1 MTVREFIEENKGKYT
16 EIVESAIELLDG
28 YMDMDVE
35 PLDKIEMN
43 GCEFYLWLMNTNDEK
58 WTEWKSMDED
68 EKKNIRGKAKEMDY
82 EEKDIFLVLRK
93 I

>member
-1 MTVREFIEENKGKYT
+1 MTVREFIETNKNKYT
-16 EIVESAIELLDG
+16 EIVTSDIEMLKD

-35 PLDKIEMN
+35 PLDKIRMN

-58 WTEWKSMDED
+58 WTEWKSMDEE
-68 EKKNIRGKAKEMDY
+68 EKEDIRRKAKEMDY

>member
-43 GCEFYLWLMNTNDEK
+43 GCEFYLWLVGISETK
-58 WTEWKSMDED
+58 WTTYESMDEE
-68 EKKNIRGKAKEMDY
+68 EKENIRRKAKEMDY